1 MIDIFKKLNLLEKEE
16 LKKVNIQILKEKIA
30 NSSNP
35 VEKDKYIIK
44 LQKLE
49 YNPMNLVLSK
59 KENYKLILEPVE
71 IKKLK
76 VFHKINLEINESSTK
91 IAKIPLNNITKIDTN
106 SYELKKFENKNKFI
120 IDFAITNEIKKIKI
134 I

>member
-71 IKKLK
+71 IKK
-76 VFHKINLEINESSTK
+76 
-91 IAKIPLNNITKIDTN
+91 
-106 SYELKKFENKNKFI
+106 
-120 IDFAITNEIKKIKI
+120 
-134 I
+134 